1 MGHDTSIFWR
11 FWTVLA
17 TEDVI
22 TSMYT
27 FSKCCSHL
35 SEDEGVNIT
44 TVIGNVSLELYRGP
58 SQHNAPKFNE
68 RTLEV
73 SLGLW
78 FLDFGFF
85 ACAKVLVSRTKSQ
98 NAPTRDGAP
107 TWYKWISGLING

>member
-17 TEDVI
+17 TEDVYD
-22 TSMYT
+22 MYT

-35 SEDEGVNIT
+35 SEDELNLT
-44 TVIGNVSLELYRGP
+44 TVIGNVSLALYRGP

-68 RTLEV
+68 RTVEV

-78 FLDFGFF
+78 FLDFDFLRVRRF
-85 ACAKVLVSRTKSQ
+85 WFPECS
-98 NAPTRDGAP
+98 NTRWGPD
-107 TWYKWISGLING
+107 LL